1 MKQNQAE
8 LAAKQQEMQHLFASL
23 SNEQRSLV
31 VNYLNSY
38 NLTAWLYNEQLDD
51 TCREYIDKAMKFT
64 METKQLDDMMTG
76 VSGDPGDVQKI
87 VDDVNAIN
95 DGE

>member
-64 METKQLDDMMTG
+64 METKQLDDMMSG

-87 VDDVNAIN
+87 VDDVNYN
-95 DGE
+95 SDGE